1 MLNKKEL
8 KMKLFAKLRTKKILG
23 IRNKKM
29 IKFGDQMMKIMSANI
44 LLVNILYTTL
54 HPNRQDY
61 LNKKIQEDIKDLNQ
75 NIEVKNMIVDIKK
88 VKIFVTVPLK
98 NLDAVFFQTFI
109 KTIY

>member
-1 MLNKKEL
+1 
-8 KMKLFAKLRTKKILG
+8 
-23 IRNKKM
+23 
-29 IKFGDQMMKIMSANI
+29 MMKIMSANI

-98 NLDAVFFQTFI
+98 NLDAVFF
-109 KTIY
+109 